1 MGHKNKY
8 LDKVVP
14 AMYRLNTLDTMIY
27 TWINAQR
34 FLIPSLSVENCAL
47 SFLMY
52 HQIEEEELS
61 LDKVKL
67 TYYRIQKSIINERKT
82 A

>member
-14 AMYRLNTLDTMIY
+14 AMYRLNSLDTMIY

-34 FLIPSLSVENCAL
+34 FLIPGLSVENSAL
-47 SFLMY
+47 SFLKH
-52 HQIEEEELS
+52 HQIDEQDLT
-61 LDKVKL
+61 LDKIKM
-67 TYYRIQKSIINERKT
+67 TYFRVQKDIINEKKT
-82 A
+82 S